1 MKIITLTLHIDIE
14 EAQTIITFIDELK
27 TVLLANYGEEIQEN
41 HRANEVI
48 MGTDQIMGIRVP
60 VDIVPQQL
68 SKAKLCLYFYR
79 F

>member
-48 MGTDQIMGIRVP
+48 MDKGR
-60 VDIVPQQL
+60 
-68 SKAKLCLYFYR
+68 
-79 F
+79 